1 MSHRTLTTAA
11 STVVNHSHPDQ
22 TWEPT
27 HAQKTST
34 QASALT
40 SFPGIQALH
49 YIHLDHSSEE
59 LLPTQRY
66 NCWGFTFNPR
76 QCWISS
82 GNDVQNILNDNGTQ
96 VYSPSIRIG
105 DVICYRDTINVI
117 THTGRVWSINA
128 AGQPVLIQSKWGGWG
143 EYLHPPLTVPASYG
157 TDVTYWRV
165 TPLTGKG
172 DAWHKDNAADDR
184 LPYPPGAKWLSPD
197 LWCNNSGGT
206 LHQDPVRGQPNQLY
220 ARLHNA
226 DTLPISNETV
236 RFYWADPNGGI
247 PHSQWHDIGTATVS
261 VSPGVSAIAGPVS
274 WTPSSSVPNHTC
286 LLAIADTGDD
296 PYAAVTL
303 DPIVWPFD
311 IARDNN
317 IVQKNVSVVP
327 LPPSPSPKPLPLT
340 FTALNPYPIKQPIE
354 VRVEMQQ
361 VEPKELGT
369 LALDLKD
376 YNPDFEE
383 HTARVHWQPSTV
395 RLRPTIFQKLFLF
408 LLEILRAPLRLFRMI
423 PPKPAAL
430 ELGLDGGSRH
440 SVMHRIS
447 DSGMV
452 LTTAPVAFGEGS
464 RFNLMFIPSKA
475 LRPGQTYRI
484 DLEQRIGGVITGGMT
499 YLVVVTQKGERQRRF

>member
-22 TWEPT
+22 SWEPSPS
-27 HAQKTST
+27 QKAST
-34 QASALT
+34 QANALA
-40 SFPGIQALH
+40 SYPGIQALH
-49 YIHLDHSSEE
+49 YVHFDHSSEE

-76 QCWISS
+76 QCWINS
-82 GNDVQNILNDNGTQ
+82 GTDVQNILNDNGTQ
-96 VYSPSIRIG
+96 VFAPNIRVG
-105 DVICYRDTINVI
+105 DVICYRDSSNVI

-157 TDVTYWRV
+157 TNVTYWRV

-184 LPYPPGAKWLSPD
+184 LPYPPGVKWLSPD

-226 DTLPISNETV
+226 DTLSISNATV

-247 PHSQWHDIGTATVS
+247 PHSQWHDIGTTPVS
-261 VSPGVSAIAGPVS
+261 VSPSGSAIAGPVS
-274 WTPSSSVPNHTC
+274 WTPGASVPNHSC

-296 PYAAVTL
+296 PYASATL
-303 DPIVWPFD
+303 DPIVWPYD

-317 IVQKNVSVVP
+317 VVQKNVSVIT
-327 LPPSPSPKPLPLT
+327 LPPSPSPQPLPLP
-340 FTALNPYPIKQPIE
+340 FTALNPYPMKQPIE

-369 LALDLKD
+369 LALDLQD
-376 YNPDFEE
+376 FSPDFDEQAE
-383 HTARVHWQPSTV
+383 KRRWLPSTV
-395 RLRPTIFQKLFLF
+395 RLRPTIFQALLLF
-408 LLEILRAPLRLFRMI
+408 LLEILRIPLRLFRLI
-423 PPKPAAL
+423 PPKPVAL
-430 ELGLDGGSRH
+430 EVTLEDGSRH
-440 SVMHRIS
+440 FKMRRKS
-447 DSGMV
+447 DRELVFAS
-452 LTTAPVAFGEGS
+452 APVAFGEGGRLNLRFVPS
-464 RFNLMFIPSKA
+464 RA

-484 DLEQRIGGVITGGMT
+484 DVEQCVDGVVTGGMT
-499 YLVVVTQKGERQRRF
+499 YLVVVAQKEEREK